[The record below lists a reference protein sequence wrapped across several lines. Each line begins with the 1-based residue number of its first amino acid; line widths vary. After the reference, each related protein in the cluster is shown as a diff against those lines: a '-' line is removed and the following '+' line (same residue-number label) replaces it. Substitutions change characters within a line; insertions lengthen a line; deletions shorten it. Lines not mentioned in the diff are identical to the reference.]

1 MCYDLRKALK
11 VFKSFKRKTKQEKI
25 TKNNRIY
32 IFSVIFSQKRI
43 LTNEGMI
50 LKKLNKKS

>member
-1 MCYDLRKALK
+1 MRYDPRKALK

-32 IFSVIFSQKRI
+32 IFSVIFPQKRI
-43 LTNEGMI
+43 LPNEAMI
-50 LKKLNKKS
+50 KKK